1 MFIIKYRKIWY
12 VLATYRYRK
21 LVFHIQIRLEE
32 GIDFTGGALLE
43 LEYAVKPDVLAV
55 KQKIEELSLG
65 SRLSS
70 SRPGQKHN
78 CPNERS
84 YGRTASE
91 NFVRCF
97 ERGQGKEIR
106 FDSIGPVIGKEL
118 KKKSV
123 TAMILVIVMIILYI
137 AFAFRKVSQP
147 VNSFYYGLMAVVAL
161 IHDVTLPA
169 GVFAALGHYYG
180 VEVDTLFVTALLT
193 VLGFSVHDTIVVFD
207 RIRENLRNSGNKN
220 NFGSSLSAL
229 SVNQTVGRSINTSLT
244 VILVL
249 LAIFFLGGESTK
261 YFSLA
266 LLIGVSIGTYSSI
279 FLASPLLVTLQKL
292 KKRKKLV
299 SFYLFIN
306 RKNLLN
312 ISDFVFQ
319 DFDFRAVLL
328 KNKFFYI
335 SNFFFDIPHI
345 KFYKYKILFY
355 HFQIFFHDFQ
365 VFLRLHQTRV

>member
-12 VLATYRYRK
+12 AFSLFIVIASLFSILK
-21 LVFHIQIRLEE
+21 FGLKQ

-43 LEYAVKPDVLAV
+43 VEYAAKPDALAV
-55 KQKIEELSLG
+55 KQKIESLSLG
-65 SRLSS
+65 SAVVQPSGEKNIIVRMKDLTEEQHQKVLS
-70 SRPGQKHN
+70 
-78 CPNERS
+78 
-84 YGRTASE
+84 ASLSI
-91 NFVRCF
+91 
-97 ERGQGKEIR
+97 GQGKEIR

-118 KKKSV
+118 KKKSI
-123 TAMILVIVMIILYI
+123 TAMILVIVMIVLYI

-169 GVFAALGHYYG
+169 GVFAVLGHYYG

-207 RIRENLRNSGNKN
+207 RIRENLRNNGSKN
-220 NFGSSLSAL
+220 NFETVVGA
-229 SVNQTVGRSINTSLT
+229 SVSQTIGRSINTSLT

-266 LLIGVSIGTYSSI
+266 LLIGVAIGTYSSI

-292 KKRKKLV
+292 KKGK
-299 SFYLFIN
+299 
-306 RKNLLN
+306 
-312 ISDFVFQ
+312 
-319 DFDFRAVLL
+319 
-328 KNKFFYI
+328 
-335 SNFFFDIPHI
+335 SN
-345 KFYKYKILFY
+345 
-355 HFQIFFHDFQ
+355 
-365 VFLRLHQTRV
+365 

>member
-12 VLATYRYRK
+12 GFSLLIFIVSLFA
-21 LVFHIQIRLEE
+21 VFKFGLKQ

-43 LEYAVKPDVLAV
+43 VEYVVKPDVIAI
-55 KQKIEELSLG
+55 KQKIDGLSLG
-65 SRLSS
+65 NAIVQPSGDKNIIIRMRDLSEEEHQKVLS
-70 SRPGQKHN
+70 AVLSAGQARPLTPELSDG
-78 CPNERS
+78 
-84 YGRTASE
+84 GR
-91 NFVRCF
+91 
-97 ERGQGKEIR
+97 GKEIR

-137 AFAFRKVSQP
+137 AFAFRKVSRP
-147 VNSFYYGLMAVVAL
+147 VNSFYYGLMAVAAL
-161 IHDVTLPA
+161 IHDMTLPA
-169 GVFAALGHYYG
+169 GVFAVLGHYYG

-207 RIRENLRNSGNKN
+207 RIRENLKAGENKN
-220 NFGSSLSAL
+220 NFEAVVGA
-229 SVNQTVGRSINTSLT
+229 SVNQTVSRSINTSLT

-292 KKRKKLV
+292 KSR
-299 SFYLFIN
+299 
-306 RKNLLN
+306 
-312 ISDFVFQ
+312 
-319 DFDFRAVLL
+319 
-328 KNKFFYI
+328 
-335 SNFFFDIPHI
+335 
-345 KFYKYKILFY
+345 
-355 HFQIFFHDFQ
+355 
-365 VFLRLHQTRV
+365 RV

>member
-1 MFIIKYRKIWY
+1 MFIIKHRKIWY
-12 VLATYRYRK
+12 AFSLLIIIASLFSIFK
-21 LVFHIQIRLEE
+21 FGLKQ

-43 LEYAVKPDVLAV
+43 VEYAAKPDVIAI
-55 KQKIEELSLG
+55 KQKIEGLSLG
-65 SRLSS
+65 NAVVQPSGEKNIIIRTRDLSE
-70 SRPGQKHN
+70 GEHQKVLSAVLSFG
-78 CPNERS
+78 E
-84 YGRTASE
+84 
-91 NFVRCF
+91 
-97 ERGQGKEIR
+97 GKEIR

-207 RIRENLRNSGNKN
+207 RIRENLKNNGSKN
-220 NFGSSLSAL
+220 NFETVVGA
-229 SVNQTVGRSINTSLT
+229 SVKQTIGRSINTSLT

-266 LLIGVSIGTYSSI
+266 LLIGVAIGTYSSI
-279 FLASPLLVTLQKL
+279 FLASPLLVTLQKF
-292 KKRKKLV
+292 KSR
-299 SFYLFIN
+299 
-306 RKNLLN
+306 R
-312 ISDFVFQ
+312 
-319 DFDFRAVLL
+319 
-328 KNKFFYI
+328 
-335 SNFFFDIPHI
+335 
-345 KFYKYKILFY
+345 
-355 HFQIFFHDFQ
+355 
-365 VFLRLHQTRV
+365 

>member
-12 VLATYRYRK
+12 AFSLLIIIASLFSIFK
-21 LVFHIQIRLEE
+21 FGLKQ

-43 LEYAVKPDVLAV
+43 VEYAAKPDVIAI
-55 KQKIEELSLG
+55 KQKIEGLSLG
-65 SRLSS
+65 NAVVQPSGEKNIIIRTRDLSE
-70 SRPGQKHN
+70 GEHQKVLSAVLSFG
-78 CPNERS
+78 E
-84 YGRTASE
+84 
-91 NFVRCF
+91 
-97 ERGQGKEIR
+97 GKEIR

-207 RIRENLRNSGNKN
+207 RIRENLKNNGSKN
-220 NFGSSLSAL
+220 NFETVVGA
-229 SVNQTVGRSINTSLT
+229 SVKQTIGRSINTSLT

-279 FLASPLLVTLQKL
+279 FLASPLLVTLQKF
-292 KKRKKLV
+292 KSR
-299 SFYLFIN
+299 
-306 RKNLLN
+306 R
-312 ISDFVFQ
+312 
-319 DFDFRAVLL
+319 
-328 KNKFFYI
+328 
-335 SNFFFDIPHI
+335 
-345 KFYKYKILFY
+345 
-355 HFQIFFHDFQ
+355 
-365 VFLRLHQTRV
+365 

>member
-1 MFIIKYRKIWY
+1 MGNAVVQPSGEKNIIIRTRDLSEVEHQK
-12 VLATYRYRK
+12 VLSAV
-21 LVFHIQIRLEE
+21 L
-32 GIDFTGGALLE
+32 GI
-43 LEYAVKPDVLAV
+43 
-55 KQKIEELSLG
+55 
-65 SRLSS
+65 
-70 SRPGQKHN
+70 
-78 CPNERS
+78 
-84 YGRTASE
+84 
-91 NFVRCF
+91 
-97 ERGQGKEIR
+97 GQGKEIR

-169 GVFAALGHYYG
+169 GVFAILGHYYG

-207 RIRENLRNSGNKN
+207 RIRENLRIGGNKN
-220 NFGSSLSAL
+220 NFEAVVGASI
-229 SVNQTVGRSINTSLT
+229 NQTVSRSINTSLT

-266 LLIGVSIGTYSSI
+266 LLIGVAIGTYSSI

-292 KKRKKLV
+292 KSRE
-299 SFYLFIN
+299 
-306 RKNLLN
+306 
-312 ISDFVFQ
+312 
-319 DFDFRAVLL
+319 
-328 KNKFFYI
+328 
-335 SNFFFDIPHI
+335 
-345 KFYKYKILFY
+345 
-355 HFQIFFHDFQ
+355 
-365 VFLRLHQTRV
+365 

>member
-12 VLATYRYRK
+12 AFSLLIIIASLFSIFK
-21 LVFHIQIRLEE
+21 FGLKQ

-43 LEYAVKPDVLAV
+43 VEYAAKPDVIAI
-55 KQKIEELSLG
+55 KQKIEGLSLG
-65 SRLSS
+65 NAVVQPSGEKNIIIRTRDLSE
-70 SRPGQKHN
+70 GEHQKVLSAVLSFG
-78 CPNERS
+78 E
-84 YGRTASE
+84 
-91 NFVRCF
+91 
-97 ERGQGKEIR
+97 GKEIR

-147 VNSFYYGLMAVVAL
+147 VNSFYYGLMAVAAL

-207 RIRENLRNSGNKN
+207 RIRENLKNNGSKN
-220 NFGSSLSAL
+220 NFETVVGA
-229 SVNQTVGRSINTSLT
+229 SVKQTIGRSINTSLT

-266 LLIGVSIGTYSSI
+266 LLIGVAIGTYSSI
-279 FLASPLLVTLQKL
+279 FLASPLLVTLQKF
-292 KKRKKLV
+292 KSR
-299 SFYLFIN
+299 
-306 RKNLLN
+306 R
-312 ISDFVFQ
+312 
-319 DFDFRAVLL
+319 
-328 KNKFFYI
+328 
-335 SNFFFDIPHI
+335 
-345 KFYKYKILFY
+345 
-355 HFQIFFHDFQ
+355 
-365 VFLRLHQTRV
+365 

>member
-12 VLATYRYRK
+12 AFSLLIVIASLFSMFK
-21 LVFHIQIRLEE
+21 FGLKQ

-43 LEYAVKPDVLAV
+43 VEYAAKPDAFAV
-55 KQKIEELSLG
+55 KQKIESLSLG
-65 SRLSS
+65 SAIVQPSGEKNIIVRMKDLTEEQHQKVLSAS
-70 SRPGQKHN
+70 LSVGQ
-78 CPNERS
+78 
-84 YGRTASE
+84 G
-91 NFVRCF
+91 
-97 ERGQGKEIR
+97 GKEIR

-118 KKKSV
+118 KKKSI
-123 TAMILVIVMIILYI
+123 TAMILVIVMIVLYI

-169 GVFAALGHYYG
+169 GVFAVLGHYYG

-207 RIRENLRNSGNKN
+207 RIRENLRNNGNKN
-220 NFGSSLSAL
+220 NFETVVGA
-229 SVNQTVGRSINTSLT
+229 SVNQTIGRSINTSLT

-266 LLIGVSIGTYSSI
+266 LLIGVAIGTYSSI

-292 KKRKKLV
+292 KR
-299 SFYLFIN
+299 
-306 RKNLLN
+306 
-312 ISDFVFQ
+312 
-319 DFDFRAVLL
+319 
-328 KNKFFYI
+328 
-335 SNFFFDIPHI
+335 
-345 KFYKYKILFY
+345 
-355 HFQIFFHDFQ
+355 
-365 VFLRLHQTRV
+365 

>member
-1 MFIIKYRKIWY
+1 MWIIKHRKIWY
-12 VLATYRYRK
+12 AFSLLIVIASLFSMFK
-21 LVFHIQIRLEE
+21 FGLKQ

-43 LEYAVKPDVLAV
+43 VEYAAKPDALVV

-65 SRLSS
+65 SAIVQPSGEKNIIVRMKDITEEQHQKVLSAS
-70 SRPGQKHN
+70 LSAGQ
-78 CPNERS
+78 
-84 YGRTASE
+84 G
-91 NFVRCF
+91 
-97 ERGQGKEIR
+97 GKEIR

-118 KKKSV
+118 KKKSI
-123 TAMILVIVMIILYI
+123 TAMILVIVMIIFYI

-169 GVFAALGHYYG
+169 GVFAVLGHYYG

-207 RIRENLRNSGNKN
+207 RIRENLRNNGNKN
-220 NFGSSLSAL
+220 DFETVVGA
-229 SVNQTVGRSINTSLT
+229 SVSQTISRSINTSLT

-266 LLIGVSIGTYSSI
+266 LLIGVAIGTYSSI

-292 KKRKKLV
+292 K
-299 SFYLFIN
+299 N
-306 RKNLLN
+306 GKN
-312 ISDFVFQ
+312 
-319 DFDFRAVLL
+319 
-328 KNKFFYI
+328 
-335 SNFFFDIPHI
+335 
-345 KFYKYKILFY
+345 
-355 HFQIFFHDFQ
+355 
-365 VFLRLHQTRV
+365 

>member
-1 MFIIKYRKIWY
+1 MFIIKHRKIWY
-12 VLATYRYRK
+12 AFSLLIVIASLFSIFK
-21 LVFHIQIRLEE
+21 FGLKQ

-43 LEYAVKPDVLAV
+43 VEYAVKPYISVV
-55 KQKIEELSLG
+55 RQKIEGLSLG
-65 SRLSS
+65 NAVVQPSGDKNIIVRMKDLSE
-70 SRPGQKHN
+70 GEHQKVL
-78 CPNERS
+78 S
-84 YGRTASE
+84 AVLSD
-91 NFVRCF
+91 
-97 ERGQGKEIR
+97 GQGKEIR

-169 GVFAALGHYYG
+169 GVFAILGHYYG

-207 RIRENLRNSGNKN
+207 RIRENLKNNGNKS
-220 NFGSSLSAL
+220 NFETIVGSS
-229 SVNQTVGRSINTSLT
+229 VKQTVGRSINTSLT

-266 LLIGVSIGTYSSI
+266 LLIGVAIGTYSSI
-279 FLASPLLVTLQKL
+279 FLASPLLVTLQKF
-292 KKRKKLV
+292 KARK
-299 SFYLFIN
+299 
-306 RKNLLN
+306 
-312 ISDFVFQ
+312 
-319 DFDFRAVLL
+319 
-328 KNKFFYI
+328 
-335 SNFFFDIPHI
+335 
-345 KFYKYKILFY
+345 
-355 HFQIFFHDFQ
+355 
-365 VFLRLHQTRV
+365 